1 MRYKIAIF
9 YDSGG
14 GIDMLQY
21 TESVY
26 ESDGV
31 DIFIRGRM
39 NALYK
44 GLYTHPS
51 SKIIIGNAPYKE
63 FFMAIPETHP
73 LFNFDRMDDINHPT
87 QYTHTEEIND
97 CKVRYH
103 REFKKLFLTIHK
115 EYRDIKQHGT
125 GQFKL

>member
-1 MRYKIAIF
+1 MRYKIALL
-9 YDSGG
+9 YSEGG
-14 GIDMLQY
+14 GVNFQHYSSHIH
-21 TESVY
+21 
-26 ESDGV
+26 ESDGE
-31 DIFIRGRM
+31 DIFMKGRH
-39 NALYK
+39 NALFK
-44 GLYTHPS
+44 GLYTQPDT
-51 SKIIIGNAPYKE
+51 KIIIGKAPYKE

-73 LFNFDRMDDINHPT
+73 LFNFDKMDDINHPT

-115 EYRDIKQHGT
+115 EYRDIKQYGT